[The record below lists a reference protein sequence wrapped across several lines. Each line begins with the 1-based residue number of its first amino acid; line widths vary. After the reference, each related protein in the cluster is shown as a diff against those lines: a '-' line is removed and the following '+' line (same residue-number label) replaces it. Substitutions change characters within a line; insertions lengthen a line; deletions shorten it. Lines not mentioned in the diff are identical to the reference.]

1 MGEIEMHHHNAYLD
15 LERGDGGRRCL
26 FECLSI
32 LYLERN
38 KSEFGVIQFNRI
50 WIYRIPGPHIY

>member
-32 LYLERN
+32 LYLE
-38 KSEFGVIQFNRI
+38 
-50 WIYRIPGPHIY
+50 H